1 MGREKGDLTMFENL
15 DLDNLTPRAKQV
27 LALAIREAQR
37 DGGGIA
43 NDGHVLIGLIRLAQG
58 STTRFLEGR
67 ITLDQARE
75 VMSKLTD
82 TSNTLEAVLAS
93 AQEEARRY
101 NHSYVGTEHIL
112 IGLLE
117 VGMVSKLIFGWLKID
132 VDELKSEVRGI
143 MIPDNLKAPQQTKP
157 FEFKVV
163 VMNESHSLLYSVFLE
178 TTLNQMIEIL
188 DMNPEDFAQ
197 GSRLKEHAYLFVLWA
212 AGELNRQLG
221 VHIEITERAKQEIIR
236 VVQKA
241 KMTVQLSLPCLPPED
256 GSSETYRNLNEILAK
271 VSAM

>member
-1 MGREKGDLTMFENL
+1 MFEKLNL
-15 DLDNLTPRAKQV
+15 GNLTPRAEQV
-27 LALAIREAQR
+27 LVLATREAQR
-37 DGGGIA
+37 DGSGIA
-43 NDGHVLIGLIRLAQG
+43 HDGHVLVGLIRLAQG

-67 ITLDQARE
+67 ITLEQARE

-82 TSNTLEAVLAS
+82 ISNTLEAVFAA

-117 VGMVSKLIFGWLKID
+117 AGMVSGLIFGWLKID
-132 VDELKSEVRGI
+132 VDKLKSEIRE
-143 MIPDNLKAPQQTKP
+143 MLIPDNLKASPQVKP
-157 FEFKVV
+157 FEFKVIV
-163 VMNESHSLLYSVFLE
+163 VNERLSPLYSIFLE

-188 DMNPEDFAQ
+188 DMNPEDFAE
-197 GSRLKEHAYLFVLWA
+197 GSRLKGHAYLFVLWA

-221 VHIEITERAKQEIIR
+221 AHQIEVTERAKKEIIR

-241 KMTVQLSLPCLPPED
+241 KMTVQMSLPCLPPESE
-256 GSSETYRNLNEILAK
+256 SSETYRNLNEILAK
-271 VSAM
+271 VSKM